1 MPKNDIIEG
10 GSEIAGP
17 SGVNN
22 NQVARKPKP
31 NMVKVVIADKEVDL
45 SLEPSLDDC
54 PDETVGVDPG
64 PIKVSARRIARS
76 WS

>member
-1 MPKNDIIEG
+1 M
-10 GSEIAGP
+10 
-17 SGVNN
+17 
-22 NQVARKPKP
+22 ARKPKP